1 MKKGN
6 LFLSLLTAAAI
17 SFGAV
22 SAPVLAEDVQMQEQ
36 QISETEAEHPAG
48 YYLEIQ
54 SNNIKNWPQGAAV
67 NAEAAIVMDAD
78 TGAILYAKNIDQK
91 EYPASITKIMTTL
104 LALEKGNLKD
114 TVKFSEYAVYSIEY
128 NSSHLGMTEGEELTL
143 EQCLYGIMLASA
155 NEISNAVA
163 EHIGGDVDTFVNMMN
178 ERAKELG
185 CTGTHFVNPH
195 GLHDDNHYVTARD
208 MALISREAFNNKMFR
223 KIIKTVE
230 YHFPETNLVD
240 EKRYFINHHK
250 MISEEG
256 MIYDDVIGGKTGFT
270 DQAQNTLVTM
280 AKRGNQRL
288 LTVVL
293 KAPGLY
299 VSYDDTKVLLDYG
312 FDSFDNTEISTANAG
327 NVQIVGIE
335 DKNELEKIRQ
345 ADFQSGPI
353 SIEETAKVTVPQGI
367 DASALVKNMDF
378 GTNTLTYSYEGQLLG
393 SVPFTYSGE
402 WPEPESETQTDA
414 AVPETEVQTEPEQSK
429 SVLEKTKDFFA
440 VIFGGIGNL
449 YNQMDTFIKENTII
463 AVIIGA
469 VLLLIFVPLLLVA
482 INRHRKYM
490 RLMELRHKEMEM
502 RRRLEEE
509 IEKKSAAQIEAE
521 LRAEELQMQL
531 EDEKKKRQKL
541 EEIELEELERMYFY
555 DEQDSD
561 AKEEKVSS
569 TEKEETL
576 IQMQDESQDESVE
589 TEDEYIEVPLENEEK

>member
-6 LFLSLLTAAAI
+6 LFLSLLTVAAI
-17 SFGAV
+17 SFSAV
-22 SAPVLAEDVQMQEQ
+22 SAPVLAEEEQMQEQ
-36 QISETEAEHPAG
+36 QISETEAEHSSG
-48 YYLEIQ
+48 YYLETQ

-155 NEISNAVA
+155 NEVSNAVA
-163 EHIGGDVDTFVNMMN
+163 EHIGGDVETFVKMMN
-178 ERAKELG
+178 ERAKQLG

-208 MALISREAFNNKMFR
+208 MALISRKAFNNKMFR

-256 MIYDDVIGGKTGFT
+256 MIYEDVIGGKTGFT

-288 LTVVL
+288 ITVVL

-299 VSYDDTKVLLDYG
+299 VSYDDTKILLDYG
-312 FDSFDNTEISTANAG
+312 FDSFDNVELSTANAADI
-327 NVQIVGIE
+327 QIVGIE
-335 DKNELEKIRQ
+335 DKTELQNIRQ

-353 SIEETAKVTVPQGI
+353 SIEETVKVTVPQGV
-367 DASALVKNMDF
+367 DESAIVKTMDF
-378 GTNTLTYSYEGQLLG
+378 GTNTLSYSYEGQLLG
-393 SVPFTYSGE
+393 SVPFSYSGE
-402 WPEPESETQTDA
+402 WTEPESETQAVATVAETDA
-414 AVPETEVQTEPEQSK
+414 ETEEQGE
-429 SVLEKTKDFFA
+429 SVLENVKGFFA
-440 VIFGGIGNL
+440 AIVGGIGSL
-449 YNQMDTFIKENTII
+449 YQKMDVFIKENTVI

-482 INRHRKYM
+482 INRHRKYI
-490 RLMELRHKEMEM
+490 RLMELRHKEMEQ

-521 LRAEELQMQL
+521 LRAEELQIQL
-531 EDEKKKRQKL
+531 DKEKKRHREW
-541 EEIELEELERMYFY
+541 EEETELEEMERMYFY
-555 DEQDSD
+555 DEQDS
-561 AKEEKVSS
+561 EPE
-569 TEKEETL
+569 EKEESSVFMEENV
-576 IQMQDESQDESVE
+576 QEESAEA
-589 TEDEYIEVPLENEEK
+589 EDEYIEVSLENEEE

>member
-17 SFGAV
+17 SFSAV
-22 SAPVLAEDVQMQEQ
+22 SAPVLAEEEQMQEQ
-36 QISETEAEHPAG
+36 QISETEAEHSSG
-48 YYLEIQ
+48 YYLETQ

-155 NEISNAVA
+155 NEVSNAVA
-163 EHIGGDVDTFVNMMN
+163 EHIGGDVETFVKMMN
-178 ERAKELG
+178 ERAKQLG

-208 MALISREAFNNKMFR
+208 MALISRKAFNNKMFR

-256 MIYDDVIGGKTGFT
+256 MIYEDVIGGKTGFT

-288 LTVVL
+288 ITVVL

-299 VSYDDTKVLLDYG
+299 VSYDDTKILLDYG
-312 FDSFDNTEISTANAG
+312 FDSFDNVELSTANAADI
-327 NVQIVGIE
+327 QIVGIE
-335 DKNELEKIRQ
+335 DKTELQNIRQ

-353 SIEETAKVTVPQGI
+353 SIEETVKVTVPQGV
-367 DASALVKNMDF
+367 DESAIVKTMDF
-378 GTNTLTYSYEGQLLG
+378 GTNTLSYSYEGQLLG
-393 SVPFTYSGE
+393 SVPFSYSGE
-402 WPEPESETQTDA
+402 WTEPESETQAVATVAETDA
-414 AVPETEVQTEPEQSK
+414 ETEEQGE
-429 SVLEKTKDFFA
+429 SVLENVKGFFA
-440 VIFGGIGNL
+440 AIVGGIGSL
-449 YNQMDTFIKENTII
+449 YQKMDVFIKENTVI

-482 INRHRKYM
+482 INRHRKYI
-490 RLMELRHKEMEM
+490 RLMELRHKEMEQ

-521 LRAEELQMQL
+521 LRAEELQIQL
-531 EDEKKKRQKL
+531 DKEKKRHREW
-541 EEIELEELERMYFY
+541 EEETELEEMERMYFY
-555 DEQDSD
+555 DEQDS
-561 AKEEKVSS
+561 EPE
-569 TEKEETL
+569 EKEESSVFMEENV
-576 IQMQDESQDESVE
+576 QEESAEA
-589 TEDEYIEVPLENEEK
+589 EDEYIEVSLENEEE

>member
-17 SFGAV
+17 SFSAV
-22 SAPVLAEDVQMQEQ
+22 SAPVLAEEEQMQEQ
-36 QISETEAEHPAG
+36 QISETEAEHSSG

-54 SNNIKNWPQGAAV
+54 SNNIKNWPQGAVV

-155 NEISNAVA
+155 NEVSNAVA
-163 EHIGGDVDTFVNMMN
+163 EHIGGDVETFVKMMN
-178 ERAKELG
+178 KRAKQLG

-256 MIYDDVIGGKTGFT
+256 MIYEDVIGGKTGFT

-288 LTVVL
+288 VTVVL

-299 VSYDDTKVLLDYG
+299 VSYDDTKILLDYG
-312 FDSFDNTEISTANAG
+312 FDSFDNVELSTANAADI
-327 NVQIVGIE
+327 QIVGIE
-335 DKNELEKIRQ
+335 DKTELQNIRQ

-353 SIEETAKVTVPQGI
+353 SIEETVKVTVPQGVDEAAI
-367 DASALVKNMDF
+367 VKTMDF
-378 GTNTLTYSYEGQLLG
+378 GTNTLSYSYEGQLLG
-393 SVPFTYSGE
+393 SVPFSYSGE
-402 WPEPESETQTDA
+402 WPEPESETQ
-414 AVPETEVQTEPEQSK
+414 AVETVAETEAEPAEQDE
-429 SVLEKTKDFFA
+429 SVLENIKGFFA
-440 VIFGGIGNL
+440 AVVGGIGSL
-449 YNQMDTFIKENTII
+449 YQKMDVFIKENTVI

-482 INRHRKYM
+482 INRHRKYI
-490 RLMELRHKEMEM
+490 RLMELRHKEMEQ

-521 LRAEELQMQL
+521 LRAEELQAQL
-531 EDEKKKRQKL
+531 DKEKKRHREW
-541 EEIELEELERMYFY
+541 EEETELEELERMYFY
-555 DEQDSD
+555 DEQDS
-561 AKEEKVSS
+561 EPE
-569 TEKEETL
+569 EKEESSAFREEDV
-576 IQMQDESQDESVE
+576 QEEPAE
-589 TEDEYIEVPLENEEK
+589 EEDEYIEVSLENEEK

>member
-17 SFGAV
+17 SFSAV
-22 SAPVLAEDVQMQEQ
+22 SAPVLAEEEQMQEQ
-36 QISETEAEHPAG
+36 QISETEAEHSSG

-155 NEISNAVA
+155 NEVSNAVA
-163 EHIGGDVDTFVNMMN
+163 EHIGGDVETFVKMMN
-178 ERAKELG
+178 ERAKQLG

-208 MALISREAFNNKMFR
+208 MALISRKAFNNKMFR

-256 MIYDDVIGGKTGFT
+256 MIYEDVIGGKTGFT

-288 LTVVL
+288 VTVVL

-299 VSYDDTKVLLDYG
+299 VSYDDTKILLDYG
-312 FDSFDNTEISTANAG
+312 FDSFDNVELSTANAADI
-327 NVQIVGIE
+327 QIVGIE
-335 DKNELEKIRQ
+335 DKAELQNIRQ

-353 SIEETAKVTVPQGI
+353 SIEETVKVTVPQGV
-367 DASALVKNMDF
+367 DESAIVKTMDF
-378 GTNTLTYSYEGQLLG
+378 GTNTLSYSYEGQLLG
-393 SVPFTYSGE
+393 SVPFSYSGE
-402 WPEPESETQTDA
+402 WPEPESETQ
-414 AVPETEVQTEPEQSK
+414 AVETVAETEAEPAEQDE
-429 SVLEKTKDFFA
+429 SVLENIKGFFA
-440 VIFGGIGNL
+440 AVVGGIGSL
-449 YNQMDTFIKENTII
+449 YQKMDVFIKENTVI

-482 INRHRKYM
+482 INRHRKYI
-490 RLMELRHKEMEM
+490 RLMELRHKEMEQ

-521 LRAEELQMQL
+521 LRAEELQAQL
-531 EDEKKKRQKL
+531 DKEKKRHREW
-541 EEIELEELERMYFY
+541 EEETELEELERMYFY
-555 DEQDSD
+555 DEQDS
-561 AKEEKVSS
+561 EPE
-569 TEKEETL
+569 EKEEP
-576 IQMQDESQDESVE
+576 SVFTE
-589 TEDEYIEVPLENEEK
+589 EDVQEEPAEEEDEYIEVSLENEEK

>member
-17 SFGAV
+17 SFSAV
-22 SAPVLAEDVQMQEQ
+22 SAPVLAEEEQMQEQ
-36 QISETEAEHPAG
+36 QISETEAEHSSG
-48 YYLEIQ
+48 YYLETQ

-155 NEISNAVA
+155 NEVSNAVA
-163 EHIGGDVDTFVNMMN
+163 EHIGGDVETFVKMMN
-178 ERAKELG
+178 ERAKQLG

-208 MALISREAFNNKMFR
+208 MALISRKAFNNKMFR

-256 MIYDDVIGGKTGFT
+256 MIYEDVIGGKTGFT

-288 LTVVL
+288 ITVVL

-299 VSYDDTKVLLDYG
+299 VSYDDTKILLDYG
-312 FDSFDNTEISTANAG
+312 FDSFDNVELSTANAADI
-327 NVQIVGIE
+327 QIVGIE
-335 DKNELEKIRQ
+335 DKTELQNIRQ

-353 SIEETAKVTVPQGI
+353 SIEETVKVTVPQGV
-367 DASALVKNMDF
+367 DESAIVKTMDF
-378 GTNTLTYSYEGQLLG
+378 GKNTLSYSYEGQLLG
-393 SVPFTYSGE
+393 SVPFSYSGE
-402 WPEPESETQTDA
+402 WTEPESETQAVATVAETDA
-414 AVPETEVQTEPEQSK
+414 ETEEQGE
-429 SVLEKTKDFFA
+429 SVLENVKGFFA
-440 VIFGGIGNL
+440 AIVGGIGSL
-449 YNQMDTFIKENTII
+449 YQKMDVFIKENTVI

-482 INRHRKYM
+482 INRHRKYI
-490 RLMELRHKEMEM
+490 RLMELRHKEMEQ

-521 LRAEELQMQL
+521 LRAEELQIQL
-531 EDEKKKRQKL
+531 DKEKKRHREW
-541 EEIELEELERMYFY
+541 EEETELEEMERMYFY
-555 DEQDSD
+555 DEQDS
-561 AKEEKVSS
+561 EPE
-569 TEKEETL
+569 EKEESSVFMEENV
-576 IQMQDESQDESVE
+576 QEESAEA
-589 TEDEYIEVPLENEEK
+589 EDEYIEVSLENEEE

>member
-17 SFGAV
+17 SFSAV
-22 SAPVLAEDVQMQEQ
+22 SAPVLAEEEQMQEQ
-36 QISETEAEHPAG
+36 QISETEAEHSSG
-48 YYLEIQ
+48 YYLETQ

-155 NEISNAVA
+155 NEVSNAVA
-163 EHIGGDVDTFVNMMN
+163 EHIGGDVETFVKMMN
-178 ERAKELG
+178 ERAKQLG

-208 MALISREAFNNKMFR
+208 MALIRRKAFNNKMFR

-256 MIYDDVIGGKTGFT
+256 MIYEDVIGGKTGFT

-288 LTVVL
+288 ITVVL

-299 VSYDDTKVLLDYG
+299 VSYDDTKILLDYG
-312 FDSFDNTEISTANAG
+312 FDSFDNVELSTANAADI
-327 NVQIVGIE
+327 QIVGIE
-335 DKNELEKIRQ
+335 DKTELQNIRQ

-353 SIEETAKVTVPQGI
+353 SIEETVKVTVPQGV
-367 DASALVKNMDF
+367 DESAIVKTMDF
-378 GTNTLTYSYEGQLLG
+378 GKNTLSYSYEGQLLG
-393 SVPFTYSGE
+393 SVPFSYSGE
-402 WPEPESETQTDA
+402 WTEPESETQAVATVAETDA
-414 AVPETEVQTEPEQSK
+414 ETEEQGE
-429 SVLEKTKDFFA
+429 SVLENVKGFFA
-440 VIFGGIGNL
+440 AIVGGIGSL
-449 YNQMDTFIKENTII
+449 YQKMDVFIKENTVI

-482 INRHRKYM
+482 INRHRKYI
-490 RLMELRHKEMEM
+490 RLMELRHKEMEQ

-521 LRAEELQMQL
+521 LRAEELQIQL
-531 EDEKKKRQKL
+531 DKEKKRHREW
-541 EEIELEELERMYFY
+541 EEETELEEMERMYFY
-555 DEQDSD
+555 DEQDS
-561 AKEEKVSS
+561 EPE
-569 TEKEETL
+569 EKEESSVFMEENV
-576 IQMQDESQDESVE
+576 QEESAEA
-589 TEDEYIEVPLENEEK
+589 EDEYIEVSLENEEE

>member
-17 SFGAV
+17 SFSAV
-22 SAPVLAEDVQMQEQ
+22 SAPVLAEEEQMQEQ
-36 QISETEAEHPAG
+36 QISETEAEHSSG

-54 SNNIKNWPQGAAV
+54 SNNIKNWPQGAVV

-155 NEISNAVA
+155 NEVSNAVA
-163 EHIGGDVDTFVNMMN
+163 EHIGGDVETFVKMMN
-178 ERAKELG
+178 KRAKQLG

-256 MIYDDVIGGKTGFT
+256 MIYEDVIGGKTGFT

-288 LTVVL
+288 VTVVL

-299 VSYDDTKVLLDYG
+299 VSYDDTKILLDYG
-312 FDSFDNTEISTANAG
+312 FDSFDNVELSTANAADI
-327 NVQIVGIE
+327 QIVGIE
-335 DKNELEKIRQ
+335 DKTELQNIRQ

-353 SIEETAKVTVPQGI
+353 SIEETVKVTVPQGVDEAAI
-367 DASALVKNMDF
+367 VKTMDF
-378 GTNTLTYSYEGQLLG
+378 GTNTLSYSYEGQLLG
-393 SVPFTYSGE
+393 SVPFSYSGE
-402 WPEPESETQTDA
+402 WPEPESETQ
-414 AVPETEVQTEPEQSK
+414 AVETVAETEVEPAEQDE
-429 SVLEKTKDFFA
+429 SVLENIKGFFA
-440 VIFGGIGNL
+440 AVVGGIGSL
-449 YNQMDTFIKENTII
+449 YQKMDVFIKENTVI

-482 INRHRKYM
+482 INRHRKYI
-490 RLMELRHKEMEM
+490 RLMELRHKEMEQ

-521 LRAEELQMQL
+521 LRAEELQAQL
-531 EDEKKKRQKL
+531 DKEKKRHREW
-541 EEIELEELERMYFY
+541 EEETELEELERMYFY
-555 DEQDSD
+555 DEQDS
-561 AKEEKVSS
+561 EPE
-569 TEKEETL
+569 EKEESSAFREEDV
-576 IQMQDESQDESVE
+576 QEEPAE
-589 TEDEYIEVPLENEEK
+589 EEDEYIEVSLENEEK